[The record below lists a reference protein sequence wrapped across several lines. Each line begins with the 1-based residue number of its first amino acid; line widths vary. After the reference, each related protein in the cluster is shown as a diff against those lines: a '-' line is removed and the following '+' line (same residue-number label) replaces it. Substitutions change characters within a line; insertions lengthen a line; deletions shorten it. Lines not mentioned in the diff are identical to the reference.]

1 MPQRKK
7 ENIMR
12 IIRKYLMGML
22 YQRAEILAEYEP
34 SAVIRDVYI
43 DVMYEVQEE
52 WLKRSRQ
59 GSW

>member
-1 MPQRKK
+1 
-7 ENIMR
+7 MR

-43 DVMYEVQEE
+43 DAMYEIQEE
-52 WLKRSRQ
+52 WLKRSWQ